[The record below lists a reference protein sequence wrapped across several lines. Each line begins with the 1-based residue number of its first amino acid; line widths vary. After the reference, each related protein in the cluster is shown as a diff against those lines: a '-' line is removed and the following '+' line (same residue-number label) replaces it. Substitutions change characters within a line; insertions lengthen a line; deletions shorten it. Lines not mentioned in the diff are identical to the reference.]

1 MNFKRF
7 GTSTL
12 LFLASISFGII
23 ICELA
28 GRFIG
33 LGNPLIYK
41 SDSLV
46 GYRLRPNQSNKRFQN
61 AMVSTDSEGFRI
73 DPFNKNDL
81 SSDVFVFVGDS
92 VTYGG
97 SYIDDSEIFSSIIC
111 ANRSKSVCL
120 NSGINA
126 WGTYNMGRFIANF
139 SLYSN
144 RVPTE
149 FILVILPGDDE
160 RNLKDIRSLPFWT
173 KPPKNPKAIN
183 EIINYLFWK
192 NVIPSLR
199 SQKNV
204 DQIDLSKK
212 NIIKYKTIQQSWN
225 DLNNYL
231 KSSISKVNIV
241 ITPPKR
247 WLTDLEENKSDIEL
261 YNKYL
266 SMISQNPNVSKT
278 CNLYN
283 FIKDDYSKTDYVDSV
298 HLSKSGHKKWAKHIN
313 SCLNL

>member
-1 MNFKRF
+1 MNFKRI
-7 GTSTL
+7 GTSTF
-12 LFLASISFGII
+12 LFLASISLGIT
-23 ICELA
+23 ICEFA

-33 LGNPLIYK
+33 LGNPLLYK

-73 DPFNKNDL
+73 DPSNKND
-81 SSDVFVFVGDS
+81 SSSEVLVFVGDS

-126 WGTYNMGRFIANF
+126 WGTYNMGRFISNF

-144 RVPTE
+144 RIPSE

-160 RNLKDIRSLPFWT
+160 RNLKDIKSLPFWT

-204 DQIDLSKK
+204 YQIDLSKK

-225 DLNNYL
+225 DLDNYL

-247 WLTDLEENKSDIEL
+247 WITHFEENKSDIEL

-266 SMISQNPNVSKT
+266 SMISENPNVSKT
-278 CNLYN
+278 CNLYT
-283 FIKDDYSKTDYVDSV
+283 FIKDEYSKTDYVDSV
-298 HLSKSGHKKWAKHIN
+298 HLSKTGHKKWAKHIN
-313 SCLNL
+313 SCLN

>member
-1 MNFKRF
+1 MNCKRI
-7 GTSTL
+7 GASTL

-23 ICELA
+23 ICEFA

-33 LGNPLIYK
+33 LGNPLLYK
-41 SDSLV
+41 SDTLV

-61 AMVSTDSEGFRI
+61 AIVTVDSEGLRI
-73 DPFNKNDL
+73 DPSKKYD
-81 SSDVFVFVGDS
+81 SSSEVLVFVGDS

-97 SYIDDSEIFSSIIC
+97 SYIDDSELFSSIIC
-111 ANRSKSVCL
+111 ANRSESICL

-126 WGTYNMGRFIANF
+126 WGTYNMGRFISNF
-139 SLYSN
+139 PLYSK
-144 RVPTE
+144 RIPSK

-192 NVIPSLR
+192 HLLPSLR
-199 SQKNV
+199 SQKTF
-204 DQIDLSKK
+204 DQIDLSKE
-212 NIIKYKTIQQSWN
+212 NIIKYKTIQQSWY

-247 WLTDLEENKSDIEL
+247 WFTDFEENKSDIEM
-261 YNKYL
+261 YNNYL
-266 SMISQNPNVSKT
+266 SMISENPNVSKT
-278 CNLYN
+278 CNLYT
-283 FIKDDYSKTDYVDSV
+283 FIKFDYSKTDYVDSV
-298 HLSKSGHKKWAKHIN
+298 HLSKSGHKKWAKHIK
-313 SCLNL
+313 SCLN